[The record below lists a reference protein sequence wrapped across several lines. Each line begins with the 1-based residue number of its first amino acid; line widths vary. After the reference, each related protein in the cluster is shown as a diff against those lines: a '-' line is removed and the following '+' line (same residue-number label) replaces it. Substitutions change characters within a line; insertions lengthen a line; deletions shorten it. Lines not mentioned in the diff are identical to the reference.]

1 MSNVWLSPLC
11 ASDSPESPASY
22 AMILSSLTL
31 SKTHLHYG
39 RRVDLALFKVTV
51 VDLTLV
57 LCLCSFLALS
67 NLLAEPGPNQMIS
80 CIWCQYQ

>member
-1 MSNVWLSPLC
+1 MRVRQSRV
-11 ASDSPESPASY
+11 PASY

-31 SKTHLHYG
+31 SKTHLYYG

-57 LCLCSFLALS
+57 LCLCSFRVVLGSFQFVSRTRTKSDDFLY
-67 NLLAEPGPNQMIS
+67 LLPVS
-80 CIWCQYQ
+80 VTV